1 MNLLFIS
8 IGIILLLFLILF
20 FIVVSIVVKIFM
32 GIHITTVRDEDPDLD
47 AEKVEFTTS
56 DNIVLHGV
64 FIKGEKSGGKT
75 IVFCHEAGAGRGS
88 WFKYA
93 SYLPEAGYNV
103 FAFDFRGHG
112 KSVISN
118 GYKPNQWISTYEL
131 RDLTSAIGYLSDR
144 DDVDPANIGL
154 FGISRGGGVAV
165 CVAAN
170 MQDNIRAIVCDSAF
184 STYETMID
192 YIIRWTSIF
201 LHCKKLPSFVNHML
215 ARSALITSR
224 IIVRH
229 DLPRMEKYLRK
240 FESVPIFFIH
250 GERDNYISVDQSRR
264 LHKIAK
270 QPKELWNV
278 RKARH
283 NEGVLVQPEM
293 YKKKVLNFLDKYM
306 GKNN

>member
-1 MNLLFIS
+1 MNLLFMFL
-8 IGIILLLFLILF
+8 GIILFLLFVIF
-20 FIVVSIVVKIFM
+20 CVVVSIVVKIFM
-32 GIHITTVRDEDPDLD
+32 GIHITTVRDEDPDID
-47 AEKVEFTTS
+47 AENVEFTTS
-56 DNIVLHGV
+56 DNMVLHGV
-64 FIKGEKSGGKT
+64 FIKGQKSAGKT

-103 FAFDFRGHG
+103 FTFDFRGHG
-112 KSVISN
+112 NSATSN

-131 RDLTSAIGYLSDR
+131 RDLTAAIRYLKNR
-144 DDVDPANIGL
+144 NDVDSDNIGL

-170 MQDNIRAIVCDSAF
+170 MQDNISAIVCDSAF

-201 LHCKKLPSFVNHML
+201 LNCKKLPSFVNHML

-250 GERDNYISVDQSRR
+250 GERDNYIPVDQSRR

-270 QPKELWNV
+270 KPKELWNV
-278 RKARH
+278 HKARH
-283 NEGVLVQPEM
+283 NEGVLVQPQL
-293 YKKKVLNFLDKYM
+293 YKEKVLNFLEKYM
-306 GKNN
+306 G